1 MYIERL
7 FAPHWGWIGAL
18 FLCTFSFYKE
28 FFSLF
33 YAQTHGQIQE
43 IGGVLFEQACLYR
56 RQAERLSLLLLLDEW
71 QKGLPSG

>member
-18 FLCTFSFYKE
+18 F
-28 FFSLF
+28 
-33 YAQTHGQIQE
+33 YAQNHGQIQE

>member
-7 FAPHWGWIGAL
+7 FAPHWGWIGA
-18 FLCTFSFYKE
+18 
-28 FFSLF
+28 LF